1 MPLGTPISARV
12 EEGTPVTFAIAAADP
27 TGALDGDGLLVA
39 ETKTMT
45 PTTATTAAI
54 AIQGNHPDDL
64 LRRRADG
71 RLVGR
76 GP

>member
-12 EEGTPVTFAIAAADP
+12 KAGTPVTFAIAAADP
-27 TGALDGDGLLVA
+27 TREFDVDGLLVA
-39 ETKTMT
+39 KTITMT

-54 AIQGNHPDDL
+54 AIHGNDPDDL
-64 LRRRADG
+64 LRRRAAG